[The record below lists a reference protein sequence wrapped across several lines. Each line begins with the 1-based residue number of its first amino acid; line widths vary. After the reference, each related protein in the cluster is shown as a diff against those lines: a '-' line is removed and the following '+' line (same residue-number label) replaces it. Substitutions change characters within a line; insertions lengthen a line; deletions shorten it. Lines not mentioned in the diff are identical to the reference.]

1 MRRLHR
7 RRWCGPPWAA
17 GRAASWRAGALLLL
31 RRKAAVARATAA
43 ALQGRSRRGL
53 ASARP
58 RPPRACRAPGSRRA
72 RPRREDTSPAP
83 KQGRRRSTPRPQ
95 PGAPAGRP
103 QPWRAAP
110 PPRRRGAAAW
120 RRRCRA
126 AQAAATAL
134 RGAPT
139 RFQSCARREEA
150 TASARRSERAEC
162 EAACCVARAAQAG
175 LQQRSDTGAQRMPRR
190 ENARRG
196 PRKRPLRRATR
207 LTASA
212 TGAQSGNTPAAGIS
226 ASTRPGA
233 AALFGREKLCRSKVP
248 FATRA
253 RPSAS
258 AQPLGTRWRRRR
270 WRRWLRSLTRLTTR
284 CLSKGCQ
291 PRPGLCWSRRAPSA
305 AAALRCTAL
314 CGASACTRLACA
326 LRESGADVLALCF
339 ALAAAS
345 RPGAHHGAP
354 PVAQAARRQAGARAG
369 GVARQGAAPSA
380 ARSLRSLASF
390 SARPSSGESCRS
402 PCALQR

>member
-1 MRRLHR
+1 MR
-7 RRWCGPPWAA
+7 CCV
-17 GRAASWRAGALLLL
+17 L
-31 RRKAAVARATAA
+31 RR
-43 ALQGRSRRGL
+43 
-53 ASARP
+53 
-58 RPPRACRAPGSRRA
+58 AC
-72 RPRREDTSPAP
+72 
-83 KQGRRRSTPRPQ
+83 
-95 PGAPAGRP
+95 GAG
-103 QPWRAAP
+103 
-110 PPRRRGAAAW
+110 GAAAAQ
-120 RRRCRA
+120 RYRRA
-126 AQAAATAL
+126 AHAK
-134 RGAPT
+134 
-139 RFQSCARREEA
+139 ARKRE
-150 TASARRSERAEC
+150 ARP
-162 EAACCVARAAQAG
+162 
-175 LQQRSDTGAQRMPRR
+175 M
-190 ENARRG
+190 
-196 PRKRPLRRATR
+196 RKRPLRRATR

-226 ASTRPGA
+226 ASKRPGA
-233 AALFGREKLCRSKVP
+233 AALFGRENLCRSKVP

-258 AQPLGTRWRRRR
+258 AQPLGARWRRRR

-291 PRPGLCWSRRAPSA
+291 PRPGLSWSRRAPSA
-305 AAALRCTAL
+305 AAALRCAAL
-314 CGASACTRLACA
+314 QRGACACMKLACA
-326 LRESGADVLALCF
+326 FLGSGADVLCF